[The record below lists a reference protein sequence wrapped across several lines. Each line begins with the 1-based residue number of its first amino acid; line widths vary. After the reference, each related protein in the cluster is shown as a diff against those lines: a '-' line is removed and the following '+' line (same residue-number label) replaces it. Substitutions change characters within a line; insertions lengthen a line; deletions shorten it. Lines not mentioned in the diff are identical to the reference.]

1 MLKKILL
8 IVLSVSFSMF
18 IVADE
23 LTIKPNAPK
32 SYVVKKGDTLWDIS
46 GVFLNKPWLWPK
58 LWRWNSEIKNPHLIY
73 PGDKLSL
80 VYDKQGQPMLVKG
93 KPVLIWSPKI
103 RTKLKEQN
111 PITTLP
117 LSVISPYIKYNNIIT
132 DELISAL
139 PVVIGS
145 DEGYTS
151 SIEGF
156 KVYVKGELEVGKSY
170 AIYQKGSAIIDPQTG
185 EKLGSYSTLIATAKA
200 IRAGELNNKVPA
212 TLYVDSVKQGIRAGY
227 YVMPVNEGQ
236 LLPAYF
242 TMQAANKSVRGMII
256 KLTTVGREFG
266 KLDVVMINRGQQ
278 DAILQGDV
286 LSIKRKSPGVIE
298 TRNGPIYSK
307 DVSDFVMPEEIIGNL
322 MIFKVY
328 QKVSMGLILKTKKSV
343 RFDDVVTS
351 PAKI

>member
-46 GVFLNKPWLWPK
+46 EVFLKKPWLWPK
-58 LWRWNSEIKNPHLIY
+58 LWRWNPEIKNPHLIY

-93 KPVLIWSPKI
+93 KPVLKWSPKV
-103 RTKLKEQN
+103 RPQLKDQN

-117 LSVISPYIKYNNIIT
+117 LSVITPYIKYDSIIT
-132 DELISAL
+132 EEQIEAL
-139 PVVIGS
+139 PYVIGS

-151 SIEGF
+151 SVEGF

-170 AIYQKGSAIIDPQTG
+170 AIYQKGGAIIDPQTG
-185 EKLGSYSTLIATAKA
+185 DKLGNYSTLVGTAKA
-200 IRAGELNNKVPA
+200 IRAGDLHNKVPA
-212 TLYVDSVKQGIRAGY
+212 TLYVDNVKQGIRSGY

-236 LLPAYF
+236 LLPSYF

-256 KLTTVGREFG
+256 KSSTGGREFG
-266 KLDVVMINRGQQ
+266 KLEVVMINRGHQH
-278 DAILQGDV
+278 AILQGDV

-298 TRNGPIYSK
+298 TGNGPVYSK
-307 DVSDFVMPEEIIGNL
+307 DASDFVMPEEMVGKL

-328 QKVSMGLILKTKKSV
+328 PKVSMGLILKTKKSV

-351 PAKI
+351 PSRI